1 MIGLCVASL
10 LEVWTLSIPQTFWF
24 THPYIQLSFLW
35 PSYTA
40 SHLDSAWSLW
50 MSELFFLSVLSQG
63 ISLTIQTG
71 TQCFQNYYPGVHHH
85 YRYVIPLAAVS
96 HTLWFLLAGWV
107 VLSGK
112 TRVQD
117 PRANFRNAFAGSSQS
132 SNDVNYFLSHLPHL
146 SYLIWHLLVCHCNVQ
161 STRRLFRLVKC
172 QLRPKRCQESR
183 ADPQDRRPSWAWNL
197 RRSLYSQQYIVLR
210 VRSPFCRIHTYCL
223 LISWW
228 LRSAASKQQ
237 ILNSGVTVASLFFGE
252 VFGSQAQKALTV
264 FVALRLVGTTFGCI
278 FCWLWLQV
286 LLGS

>member
-1 MIGLCVASL
+1 MDCAWHRSWRFGRFPSRKPFGSHIHIYSY
-10 LEVWTLSIPQTFWF
+10 LSCDPRTWPHTSTRHNRYECRSSSSCLF
-24 THPYIQLSFLW
+24 SFKAFRW
-35 PSYTA
+35 
-40 SHLDSAWSLW
+40 
-50 MSELFFLSVLSQG
+50 LFK
-63 ISLTIQTG
+63 TG

-85 YRYVIPLAAVS
+85 YRYVIPLAGVS

-183 ADPQDRRPSWAWNL
+183 ADPQDRGTSWAWNL
-197 RRSLYSQQYIVLR
+197 RRSLYTQQYIVLR

-264 FVALRLVGTTFGCI
+264 FVALRFVGPTFCCI
-278 FCWLWLQV
+278 CCWLWLQV